1 MKLGFSANAYKRF
14 DLLTTMDTLQ
24 EIGFDGIEILCDI
37 PHAYPPDLTPARR
50 QEIKA
55 RAENNGLKICNL
67 NAFMLY
73 ALGDC
78 WRPSYIE
85 KEASERRKRIN
96 HTLSC
101 IDLAAEW
108 GVPHLSIEPGGP
120 LDGAKEDWALD
131 VFEEAIHEL
140 AEHAEKKGVTV
151 MIEPEPELL
160 IETSGQFL
168 KFMERISSSR
178 IGLNFDIGHFYC
190 AGEDPVQLVS
200 QLAAYTKHYHLED
213 ISNSRIHH
221 HLVPGEGAIDFRAV
235 LNEIAKTNYDGF
247 ITIELY
253 PYEEDPVPATKKAF
267 EYISPILQELARTK
281 TAINGS
287 R

>member
-1 MKLGFSANAYKRF
+1 MKLGFSANAFKRF
-14 DLLTTMDTLQ
+14 DLITTIRKLR
-24 EIGFDGIEILCDI
+24 EIGYDGIEILCDI
-37 PHAYPPDLTPARR
+37 PQAYPPDLSPARR

-55 RAENNGLKICNL
+55 ETEKLGMTICNL

-85 KEASERRKRIN
+85 KDESERRKRIN

-108 GVPHLSIEPGGP
+108 GVPHLSIQPGGP

-131 VFEEAIHEL
+131 VFEEAILEL
-140 AEHAEKKGVTV
+140 GEHAARRNVTV

-168 KFMERISSSR
+168 KFMERISSPH
-178 IGLNFDIGHFYC
+178 IALNFDIGHLYC
-190 AGEDPVQLVS
+190 AGEDPVQLVR
-200 QLAAYTKHYHLED
+200 QLAPFTRHYHLED
-213 ISNSRIHH
+213 ISDSRIHH
-221 HLVPGEGAIDFRAV
+221 HLVPGEGAIDIRAV
-235 LNEIAKTNYDGF
+235 LTEIAKTDYDGF

-253 PYEEDPVPATKKAF
+253 PYEEDPVPAAKKAF
-267 EYISPILQELARTK
+267 DYVSPIIQELTGAKAAT
-281 TAINGS
+281 GL
-287 R
+287 